1 MVYFFSTFDIDLTL
15 RDHTLST
22 KENPS
27 PNPKN
32 LSTKQVL
39 VTWLPL
45 VASWLLMSIELPTIN
60 AIVARLPNPEVNLAA
75 YGGVVFPIAL
85 TIEAPV
91 IMLLAAATALS
102 RDWRSYQRLKKI
114 TLWMGGIL
122 AALHFLVA
130 VTPIYDFI
138 VNVILQVP
146 EAVVEPGRS
155 GLLFLTPWTLAIAYR
170 RFQQGTM
177 IRFGH
182 SKMVGETTAVRLV
195 TGVTIL
201 LIGLRLG
208 TIPGAT
214 LAGLTQGLAV
224 TAEAIY
230 AGLRIRKIRPL
241 IKDAPPAQQ
250 PLTLK
255 RFIDF
260 YVPLAITSSLWLLW
274 LPLISGTVSRMP
286 EPIESLAIWSV
297 VTGLLFM
304 FRTPGVAYNEAVVAL
319 LEEPCAFPL
328 LKKFARNAALI
339 TAGLAVIFVAS
350 PLSSGWFRVI
360 ANLPPDMAETAR
372 ITLTFAV
379 PLAILSV
386 YISLFQGIIVQQEK
400 TGPVAEA
407 VVVFLIALGA
417 VLITGVVTEA
427 YKGVYVAAVGFT
439 LAHLAQGLWLFIRSR
454 KQRREL
460 ALCS

>member
-1 MVYFFSTFDIDLTL
+1 MVYFFIVFDIYLTL
-15 RDHTLST
+15 RRHTLST
-22 KENPS
+22 TDNH
-27 PNPKN
+27 PKN
-32 LSTKQVL
+32 LSTKRIFA
-39 VTWLPL
+39 TWLPL

-75 YGGVVFPIAL
+75 YGGVVFPVAL

-122 AALHFLVA
+122 AAVHLLVA
-130 VTPIYDFI
+130 VTPIYDVI

-155 GLLFLTPWTLAIAYR
+155 GLLFLTPWTIAIAYR

-182 SKMVGETTAVRLV
+182 SRMVGETTAIRLV
-195 TGVTIL
+195 TGVAIL

-241 IKDAPPAQQ
+241 IKDAPTAQQ

-255 RFIDF
+255 RFTAF
-260 YVPLAITSSLWLLW
+260 YLPLALTSSLWLLW

-286 EPIESLAIWSV
+286 NPLESLAVWSV

-319 LEEPCAFPL
+319 LEEPCAFPI
-328 LKKFARNAALI
+328 LKKFARNAALV
-339 TAGLAVIFVAS
+339 TAVLAAAFVIS

-360 ANLPPDMAETAR
+360 ANLPPDMADTAR
-372 ITLTFAV
+372 ITLAFAV

-417 VLITGVVTEA
+417 VLIAGVVTEA
-427 YKGVYVAAVGFT
+427 YKGVYVAAAGFT
-439 LAHLAQGLWLFIRSR
+439 FAHLMQGLWLLIRSR
-454 KQRREL
+454 KQRQVL
-460 ALCS
+460 AICS